1 MLESP
6 PASGRLGLTPLVRA
20 IRERIQAEGPISV
33 EAYMEAC
40 NAYYYATR
48 DPLGRDGDF
57 TTAPEI
63 SQMFGELVG
72 AALADCWKR
81 ADAPA
86 DAIYAELGPG
96 RGTLAADALRVLRAA
111 DFAGEVHMVET
122 SPVLREAQTK
132 AVPDAI
138 WHDSIA
144 DLPAKPLLLVANE
157 FFDALPV
164 QQFVGGTERR
174 VMAAAGGLA
183 FDRDGEIEERS
194 PAREAAMNA
203 IATCLAHCGGVALVV
218 DYGHEKRAPGD
229 TLQAVKGHR
238 YVPVLA
244 DPGEQDL
251 TAHVDFEALGSAARE
266 AGAEVTPVVT
276 QGEWLNRLGIGGRAA
291 ALATA
296 NPERVPELEKAIDR
310 LCHEEQ
316 MGQLF
321 KVMAIYSP
329 DWPAPAGFAQ

>member
-48 DPLGRDGDF
+48 NPLGRDGDF

-111 DFAGEVHMVET
+111 GFAGEVHMVET